1 MPHFI
6 KGLADAQ
13 ECFCTIFITLQCVV
27 YDVGYTV
34 DLFNSSVFLSETK
47 LVIRYNPFFL

>member
-6 KGLADAQ
+6 KGLADVQ
-13 ECFCTIFITLQCVV
+13 KCCRTIFIILQCIV

-34 DLFNSSVFLSETK
+34 DLLNGSVFLSETE
-47 LVIRYNPFFL
+47 LVIR

>member
-6 KGLADAQ
+6 KGLADVQ
-13 ECFCTIFITLQCVV
+13 EWCHTLQCFI
-27 YDVGYTV
+27 YDGYTV
-34 DLFNSSVFLSETK
+34 DLFNSGVFLSETE